1 MDQRPPQRME
11 RVPLI
16 LSLVGVPAGRCGRR
30 CTTAD
35 SDGLPNGGPS
45 PCAVSNTVCFG
56 CYFWQEARGLDHAC
70 MWVVGGSS
78 SRSHAKERRSRSSWL
93 PIHLRFPLP
102 LPMEG
107 SGSWLDR
114 ICFRS
119 SSTRPSTP
127 GPTFVYARVYI
138 LSWYLVLIPSTGSF
152 LFNRSVITSITRR
165 LLGSLSTQG
174 FIIHDSLLFRLILI
188 TEKVTP

>member
-56 CYFWQEARGLDHAC
+56 CYFRQEARGSGPRARVGQAALQRPRKGKGVKLAADPLAVLLFLLRGVP
-70 MWVVGGSS
+70 VVFN
-78 SRSHAKERRSRSSWL
+78 K
-93 PIHLRFPLP
+93 
-102 LPMEG
+102 
-107 SGSWLDR
+107 
-114 ICFRS
+114 
-119 SSTRPSTP
+119 TRPQALIRFIKLKYKN
-127 GPTFVYARVYI
+127 FVNH
-138 LSWYLVLIPSTGSF
+138 LHGVL
-152 LFNRSVITSITRR
+152 NVV
-165 LLGSLSTQG
+165 
-174 FIIHDSLLFRLILI
+174 
-188 TEKVTP
+188 EK